1 MIETH
6 LMNRSKEDEIQLLED
21 VQVAREALLQCT
33 AEDRNI
39 LRLRLEDALRK
50 FSEACDLYLEPKV

>member
-6 LMNRSKEDEIQLLED
+6 LINLSEAEESQLLEA
-21 VQVAREALLQCT
+21 VQAAREAFLRST
-33 AEDRNI
+33 ADDRNI

-50 FSEACDLYLEPKV
+50 FSEACGLYLEPRV